1 MQILMKYVDLSSI
14 YVEIQLT
21 GKFVNFLN
29 LQICF
34 LYNYKMFE
42 WLMKL
47 LKLHEHWSLNIW
59 KILQWQLN
67 LCF

>member
-47 LKLHEHWSLNIW
+47 LKLHEH
-59 KILQWQLN
+59 
-67 LCF
+67 